1 MVTAL
6 IVILVSLSLAYFL
19 AEVVKKLGLPRVV
32 GQISAGLI
40 LGIPLINNFLL
51 TEKTLDILSFLA
63 NLGIV
68 LLFYYIGLETNFTAF
83 TKNLRQSVLISLF
96 NTFLPLILGFIVM
109 KFFFDFSTV
118 VSLIIAVSL
127 AVSAQSV
134 SLDILEELK
143 LLKSRLASR
152 IIGAGAVDD
161 IIELILVS
169 IIFSI
174 FHVVISNLTLTKL
187 FLDILL
193 FMTVL
198 IAARLWLVPRALKLF
213 DKEKSTTARFTGSLL
228 IVILIASL
236 AEFLGIG
243 LLIGAMVAGM
253 IVRQTIL
260 KDRSIPDWEE
270 HDIARSVHLI
280 AFGFLIPLFFV
291 MVGLNVDLSL
301 FFPELWLILLLFL
314 ISVVGTVGG
323 SLIAV
328 LLSKGT
334 FKEGLTLGFGLTP
347 KGDVELVIA
356 TLALNSGIITV
367 PIFTALVMMSLLT
380 SIVAPIFFTYLVL
393 KGKSPKGR
401 TA

>member
-19 AEVVKKLGLPRVV
+19 AELVKKLGLPRVV
-32 GQISAGLI
+32 GQIAAGLI
-40 LGIPLINNFLL
+40 LGISFIKSFLL
-51 TEKTLDILSFLA
+51 TDKTLDILSFLA

-68 LLFYYIGLETNFTAF
+68 LLFYYIGLETNFNAF
-83 TKNLRQSVLISLF
+83 TKNLKQSVLISLF
-96 NTFLPLILGFIVM
+96 NTFLPLIIGFIVM
-109 KFFFDFSTV
+109 KFFFELSTV
-118 VSLIIAVSL
+118 VSLIIAICL

-143 LLKSRLASR
+143 LLKSRLGSR
-152 IIGAGAVDD
+152 IISAGAVDD

-169 IIFSI
+169 IIFSV
-174 FHVVISNLTLTKL
+174 FHVVIRNLTITKL
-187 FLDILL
+187 FIDILL
-193 FMTVL
+193 FMMAL
-198 IAARLWLVPRALKLF
+198 IAARLWIVPYALKLF
-213 DKEKSTTARFTGSLL
+213 DKEKSATARFTVSLL

-243 LLIGAMVAGM
+243 LLIGSMIAGI

-260 KDRSIPDWEE
+260 KDKLIPNWEE

-291 MVGLNVDLSL
+291 MVGLDVDLGL
-301 FFPELWLILLLFL
+301 FLQEFWFILLLFF
-314 ISVVGTVGG
+314 ISIVGTVGG

-334 FKEGLTLGFGLTP
+334 FKEGLILGFGLTP

-356 TLALNSGIITV
+356 TLALNSGIITLN
-367 PIFTALVMMSLLT
+367 IFTALVMMSLLT
-380 SIVAPIFFTYLVL
+380 SIVSPVFFKYLVL
-393 KGKSPKGR
+393 KNKSPKGR